1 MRTIGWMT
9 ALVVAAA
16 AAMPAMGKDAPRV
29 VKEAVPLAVGEWLG
43 ADNYPP
49 AAIRAGEQGRVVA
62 VVTID
67 ATGHPT
73 ACRIDISIGSPV
85 LEKGTCDVVLAKG
98 KFEPARDAKGR
109 AVASTLTLPVR
120 WVLPEDGDNRQ
131 PSGPFDL
138 THIATIAADDS
149 IIRCE
154 ITVDGKPQPAAA
166 EQCGGAGDRAEL
178 RRRLKLS
185 GPYRMRMDVAIRN
198 ADTPPPLPAAPGTGR
213 LLTVY
218 EAREAIDADG
228 VPSHCT
234 IAVVGGD
241 WAEEARKYLDKTP
254 CETGQRFFPVRGKD
268 GAPKPAQVLIATWL
282 TLLPPPN

>member
-1 MRTIGWMT
+1 MT
-9 ALVVAAA
+9 ALVVVAAA
-16 AAMPAMGKDAPRV
+16 VPAVGKDAPRV
-29 VKEAVPLAVGEWLG
+29 AKEAVPLDVGEWLG

-62 VVTID
+62 VVSLD

-109 AVASTLTLPVR
+109 ALASTLTLPVR

-131 PSGPFDL
+131 PSGPVDL
-138 THIATIAADDS
+138 VHIVTVGADDS

-154 ITVDGKPQPAAA
+154 ITVDGKPQVTSS
-166 EQCGGAGDRAEL
+166 EQCGGPGDRVEV
-178 RRRLKLS
+178 RRRLKLA
-185 GPYRMRMDVAIRN
+185 GPYRVRMDVAIRH
-198 ADTPPPLPAAPGTGR
+198 ADAPPPLPPAPATGR
-213 LLTVY
+213 LLTLH
-218 EAREAIDADG
+218 EARQAIDAEG
-228 VPSHCT
+228 MPSNCT
-234 IAVVGGD
+234 VAVVGGE
-241 WAEEARKYLDKTP
+241 WGEEARKYIDKTP
-254 CETGQRFFPVRGKD
+254 CETNQRFLPVRGKD
-268 GAPKPAQVLIATWL
+268 GLPKPAQVLVATWV